1 MKQIKSHV
9 LNVKKSGNKVIV
21 TFKKGYDVYRATKD
35 ANNTWSGCKLNKAGR
50 NCGNI
55 WNIKYEYN
63 PDMSNK
69 FDNLIEFVNAAK

>member
-1 MKQIKSHV
+1 MKQIKSHII
-9 LNVKKSGNKVIV
+9 NVKKSGNKVIV

-35 ANNTWSGCKLNKAGR
+35 ANNTWSGCKLNKAGK
-50 NCGNI
+50 NCDNI

-69 FDNLIEFVNAAK
+69 FDNLIDFVNSAR

>member
-35 ANNTWSGCKLNKAGR
+35 INNTWSGCKLNKAGR

-55 WNIKYEYN
+55 WNVKYEYN